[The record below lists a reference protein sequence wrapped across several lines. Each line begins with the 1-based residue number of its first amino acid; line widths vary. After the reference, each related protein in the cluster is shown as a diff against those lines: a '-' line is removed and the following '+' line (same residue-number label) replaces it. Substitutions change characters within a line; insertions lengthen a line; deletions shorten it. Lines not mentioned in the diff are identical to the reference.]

1 QFVFGNVC
9 NSELVSKVIEQCD
22 TVVHMA
28 AESHVS
34 RSIFDN
40 LLFYETDVLGTHS
53 VTNAI
58 VEHGKHIERF
68 IHFST
73 SEVYGTAITPVMTEE
88 HPLLPS
94 SPYASAKAGADRLV
108 YSYWCTYGIPAVILR
123 PFNQYGSFQHLEK
136 MLPRFITS
144 CVLNESITVHGDG
157 KQTRSFCYVSDLV
170 KGILKLMKSDC
181 HEPVNL
187 GNPVEKTILALAEK
201 IKQITGSDSEVIL
214 KKLPLDDPKLRRPDV
229 SKAKEKL
236 GWIPE
241 VSLDDGLKR
250 TVEWFENKL

>member
-1 QFVFGNVC
+1 ESF
-9 NSELVSKVIEQCD
+9 
-22 TVVHMA
+22 TV
-28 AESHVS
+28 
-34 RSIFDN
+34 
-40 LLFYETDVLGTHS
+40 Y
-53 VTNAI
+53 
-58 VEHGKHIERF
+58 
-68 IHFST
+68 
-73 SEVYGTAITPVMTEE
+73 
-88 HPLLPS
+88 
-94 SPYASAKAGADRLV
+94 
-108 YSYWCTYGIPAVILR
+108 
-123 PFNQYGSFQHLEK
+123 
-136 MLPRFITS
+136 
-144 CVLNESITVHGDG
+144 GDG

-214 KKLPLDDPKLRRPDV
+214 KKLPLDDPKLRRPDI